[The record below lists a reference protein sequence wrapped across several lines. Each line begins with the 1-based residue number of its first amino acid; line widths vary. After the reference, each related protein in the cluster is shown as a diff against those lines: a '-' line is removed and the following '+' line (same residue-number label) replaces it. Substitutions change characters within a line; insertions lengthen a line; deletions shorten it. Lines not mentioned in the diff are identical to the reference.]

1 MNLSAFRYTQRV
13 YRRVII
19 SSLRFHHL
27 SFALTQLLEAAAKKM
42 AYLSDIDLATLHKKR
57 LEEKN
62 NYKLSW
68 YNSSNSRF
76 YDDDDRRHRQ
86 IANSSGSSSST
97 SMMKREEHKVKSK
110 VFSASHSV
118 VKTRPS
124 ILQFNK
130 AKSAARTVFD
140 RDNNSAFDAVAAT
153 DTNCCYTASLDA
165 NGNSTDF
172 FDEGYFSSPTMSRR
186 RSGTWP

>member
-1 MNLSAFRYTQRV
+1 
-13 YRRVII
+13 
-19 SSLRFHHL
+19 
-27 SFALTQLLEAAAKKM
+27 M
-42 AYLSDIDLATLHKKR
+42 AYLSDTDLATLHKKR

-76 YDDDDRRHRQ
+76 YNDDDHRQ
-86 IANSSGSSSST
+86 QCSST
-97 SMMKREEHKVKSK
+97 STMKREEHKVKSK

-130 AKSAARTVFD
+130 AKSATRTVFD
-140 RDNNSAFDAVAAT
+140 RDNNSAFDDAVAT
-153 DTNCCYTASLDA
+153 RDTKCCYSTKSLDV
-165 NGNSTDF
+165 NGNSSDF
-172 FDEGYFSSPTMSRR
+172 FDDGYFSSPTMSRR

>member
-1 MNLSAFRYTQRV
+1 
-13 YRRVII
+13 
-19 SSLRFHHL
+19 
-27 SFALTQLLEAAAKKM
+27 M
-42 AYLSDIDLATLHKKR
+42 AYLSDTDLATLHKKR

-68 YNSSNSRF
+68 YNSSATRF
-76 YDDDDRRHRQ
+76 YDDDNHQRQ
-86 IANSSGSSSST
+86 RATGGSSST
-97 SMMKREEHKVKSK
+97 STMKHEEHKVKSK

-140 RDNNSAFDAVAAT
+140 RDNNSAFDDAAT
-153 DTNCCYTASLDA
+153 DANCRYSTSSSLDA
-165 NGNSTDF
+165 NGNSTDI

>member
-1 MNLSAFRYTQRV
+1 
-13 YRRVII
+13 
-19 SSLRFHHL
+19 
-27 SFALTQLLEAAAKKM
+27 M

-86 IANSSGSSSST
+86 IANSSGSSST

-110 VFSASHSV
+110 VFSVSHSV

>member
-1 MNLSAFRYTQRV
+1 
-13 YRRVII
+13 
-19 SSLRFHHL
+19 
-27 SFALTQLLEAAAKKM
+27 M

-68 YNSSNSRF
+68 YNSSATRF
-76 YDDDDRRHRQ
+76 YDDDNHQRQ
-86 IANSSGSSSST
+86 RATGGSNSST
-97 SMMKREEHKVKSK
+97 STIKREEHKVKSK

-130 AKSAARTVFD
+130 EKSAARTVFD
-140 RDNNSAFDAVAAT
+140 RDNNSAFDDAVT
-153 DTNCCYTASLDA
+153 DANCRYSTSSSLDA
-165 NGNSTDF
+165 NGNSTDI